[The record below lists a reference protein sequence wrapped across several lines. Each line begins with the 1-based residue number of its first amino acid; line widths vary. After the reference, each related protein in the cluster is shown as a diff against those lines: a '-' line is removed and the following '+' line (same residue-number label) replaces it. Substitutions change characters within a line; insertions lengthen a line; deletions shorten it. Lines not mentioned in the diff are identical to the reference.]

1 MLHLMRTCPALFLV
15 ALARAKS
22 VLEGISYTGDSTS
35 VDTLSDTCKAA
46 LAVETQCDPS
56 LEGYALDNIL
66 PSSEDLEYICTQEF
80 SDSLASTRKS
90 IASGCASD
98 NILYVYDNREYPM
111 TRPIDK
117 MIDTKRRACLRDA

>member
-1 MLHLMRTCPALFLV
+1 MLHLMWTCLVLFLV
-15 ALARAKS
+15 ALVQAKS
-22 VLEGISYTGDSTS
+22 VLESISYTGDSTS

-46 LAVETQCDPS
+46 LAIETQCDPS
-56 LEGYALDNIL
+56 LEGYALDNVL
-66 PSSEDLEYICTQEF
+66 PSSEDLVHIRTQKC

-117 MIDTKRRACLRDA
+117 MIDTKKRTCLRDT